1 MSTFKEHK
9 SVADRSASDR
19 SRHKKKIEEAIKEGI
34 HHIVSDE
41 SIIGKDGKKKFKI
54 PVRGIKEYR
63 FIFSDNSQ
71 NPKAATAPGKNIQKG
86 QQIGK
91 AEQEQQQA
99 EGDKPGD
106 KKGEEF
112 YEVEITLEE
121 LAYYLFNDLELPE
134 LEKKTIKNIT
144 GEKFQRHG
152 YRPQGIKPRLDK
164 KKTAIQRLKRRAAQ
178 KKKDSKN
185 EDGTEERFPYNTS
198 DLTYRHIR
206 EVKKHTSNAV
216 IFFVMD
222 VSGSMTKD
230 KKFLARSFFFLLYQF
245 INQRYKNLE
254 VVFVSHDTEAY
265 EVNEEQFFKR
275 GSSGGTIVSSA
286 LKKVDE
292 IINQRYHPEAWNIYT
307 FQCSDGDNWP
317 SDMAAML
324 EVAETIRKKCQLFGY
339 CEIDPESE
347 RAKWISSMST
357 VSEEFTK
364 MRGSNFRI
372 AKIYTKNDIWVAFKQ
387 LLGSTEVLS

>member
-19 SRHKKKIEEAIKEGI
+19 SRHKKKIEEAIKDGI

-63 FIFSDNSQ
+63 FVYSDNSQ
-71 NPKAATAPGKNIQKG
+71 NPRAATAPGKSIQKG

-91 AEQEQQQA
+91 GQEA
-99 EGDKPGD
+99 KEEKGSGEKPSNE
-106 KKGEEF
+106 KGEEF

-121 LAYYLFNDLELPE
+121 LAYYLFNDMELPD

-144 GEKFQRHG
+144 GNKYQRHG
-152 YRPQGIKPRLDK
+152 YRPKGIRPRLDK
-164 KKTAIQRLKRRAAQ
+164 KKTAIQRLKRKAAQ
-178 KKKDSKN
+178 KKENSSP
-185 EDGTEERFPYNTS
+185 EDDERFPYSDN

-206 EVKKHTSNAV
+206 EVKKHSSNAV

-222 VSGSMTKD
+222 ISGSMTKQ

-245 INQRYKNLE
+245 INQRYKTLD
-254 VVFVSHDTEAY
+254 VVFVSHDTQAY
-265 EVNEEQFFKR
+265 EVTEDQFFKR

-292 IINQRYHPEAWNIYT
+292 IIGQRYHPDAWNIYT

-317 SDMAAML
+317 DDMALMMEA
-324 EVAETIRKKCQLFGY
+324 AESVRSKCQLFGY
-339 CEIDPESE
+339 CEIDPDSE
-347 RAKWISSMST
+347 RMKWVSSMST
-357 VSEEFTK
+357 VSEEFEK
-364 MRGSNFRI
+364 INRKNFKI
-372 AKIYTKNDIWVAFKQ
+372 AKIYTKNDIWVAFKK
-387 LLGSTEVLS
+387 LLGSSEVLS

>member
-1 MSTFKEHK
+1 MSTFRKHK

-19 SRHKKKIEEAIKEGI
+19 SRHKKKIEEAIKEGV

-63 FIFSDNSQ
+63 FIYSDNSQ

-91 AEQEQQQA
+91 AQEEQA
-99 EGDKPGD
+99 EGKQGNEPSDE
-106 KKGEEF
+106 KGEEF

-121 LAYYLFNDLELPE
+121 LAYYLFKDLELPE
-134 LEKKTIKNIT
+134 LEKKTLKSIT
-144 GEKFQRHG
+144 GEKYKRHG

-178 KKKDSKN
+178 KKNKKES
-185 EDGTEERFPYNTS
+185 EEERFPYSQN
-198 DLTYRHIR
+198 DLTYRHIK
-206 EVKKHTSNAV
+206 EVKKHTSSAV

-222 VSGSMTKD
+222 VSGSMTKH

-245 INQRYKNLE
+245 INQRYKTLD
-254 VVFVSHDTEAY
+254 VVFVSHDTQAY
-265 EVNEEQFFKR
+265 EVNEEQFFTR

-286 LKKVDE
+286 LKKVEE
-292 IINQRYHPEAWNIYT
+292 IIDQRYHPSAWNIYT

-317 SDMAAML
+317 SDMPAML
-324 EVAETIRKKCQLFGY
+324 EHAENVIDKCQLFGY

-347 RAKWISSMST
+347 RTKWISSSST
-357 VSEEFTK
+357 VFEEFAK
-364 MRGSNFRI
+364 INKKNFK
-372 AKIYTKNDIWVAFKQ
+372 AVNIYTKNDIWVAFKK
-387 LLGSTEVLS
+387 LLGASEVLS

>member
-1 MSTFKEHK
+1 MSTFRKHK

-19 SRHKKKIEEAIKEGI
+19 SRHKKKIEEAIKEGV

-63 FIFSDNSQ
+63 FIYSDNSQ
-71 NPKAATAPGKNIQKG
+71 NPRAATAPGKDIQKG

-91 AEQEQQQA
+91 AEEEQA
-99 EGDKPGD
+99 EGKNGDQPGNE
-106 KKGEEF
+106 KGEEF

-121 LAYYLFNDLELPE
+121 LAYYLFKDLELPE
-134 LEKKTIKNIT
+134 LEKKTLKSIT
-144 GEKFQRHG
+144 GEKYKRHG

-178 KKKDSKN
+178 KKNAKES
-185 EDGTEERFPYNTS
+185 EEERFPYSQN
-198 DLTYRHIR
+198 DLTYRHIK
-206 EVKKHTSNAV
+206 EVKKHTSSAV

-222 VSGSMTKD
+222 VSGSMTKN

-245 INQRYKNLE
+245 INQRYKTLD
-254 VVFVSHDTEAY
+254 VVFVSHDTQAY
-265 EVNEEQFFKR
+265 EVNEEQFFSR

-286 LKKVDE
+286 LKKVEE
-292 IINQRYHPEAWNIYT
+292 IIDQRYHPSAWNIYT

-317 SDMAAML
+317 TDMPTML
-324 EVAETIRKKCQLFGY
+324 EHAENVIDKCQLFGY

-347 RAKWISSMST
+347 RTKWISSSST
-357 VSEEFTK
+357 VFEEFAK
-364 MRGSNFRI
+364 INKKNFK
-372 AKIYTKNDIWVAFKQ
+372 AVNIYTKNDIWVAFKK
-387 LLGSTEVLS
+387 LLGASEVLS

>member
-1 MSTFKEHK
+1 MSDFKEHK

-19 SRHKKKIEEAIKEGI
+19 SRHKKKIEEAIKDGI

-54 PVRGIKEYR
+54 PVKGIKEYR
-63 FIFSDNSQ
+63 FVYSDNSQ

-91 AEQEQQQA
+91 AQE
-99 EGDKPGD
+99 EGKEKASGEKPSNE
-106 KKGEEF
+106 KGEEF

-121 LAYYLFNDLELPE
+121 LAHYLFNDLELPD

-144 GEKFQRHG
+144 GNKYQRHG
-152 YRPQGIKPRLDK
+152 YRPNGIRPRLDK
-164 KKTAIQRLKRRAAQ
+164 KKTAIQRIKRKAAQ
-178 KKKDSKN
+178 KAENDGA
-185 EDGTEERFPYNTS
+185 EDQESFPYRET

-206 EVKKHTSNAV
+206 EVKKHSSNAV

-222 VSGSMTKD
+222 VSGSMTQQ

-245 INQRYKNLE
+245 INQRYRNLE
-254 VVFVSHDTEAY
+254 VVFVSHDTQAY
-265 EVNEEQFFKR
+265 EVTEEQFFQR
-275 GSSGGTIVSSA
+275 GSSGGTLVSSA
-286 LKKVDE
+286 LKKVDD
-292 IINQRYHPEAWNIYT
+292 IICKRYHPDSWNIYT

-317 SDMAAML
+317 DDMSTML

-339 CEIDPESE
+339 CEIDPDSE
-347 RAKWISSMST
+347 RMKWITSMST
-357 VSEEFTK
+357 VSEEFEK
-364 MRGSNFRI
+364 VKEKNFKSV
-372 AKIYTKNDIWVAFKQ
+372 KIYTKNDIWTAFKK
-387 LLGSTEVLS
+387 LLGSSEVLS